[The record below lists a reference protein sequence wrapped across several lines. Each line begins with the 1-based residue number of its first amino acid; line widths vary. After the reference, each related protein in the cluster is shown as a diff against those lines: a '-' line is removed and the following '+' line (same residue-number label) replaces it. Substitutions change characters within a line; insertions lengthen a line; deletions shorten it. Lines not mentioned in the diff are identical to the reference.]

1 MIIGI
6 RTIRM
11 ALAVAL
17 TVAMAFGASAAFAAS
32 GEATQRQMPPP
43 KAKQNTAET
52 EIYSHPVRNFS
63 FPIPPGSELI
73 ERDDDPHPSIRS
85 RRGYMI
91 SIQSGAARPHIP
103 LTAMPSLL
111 ESQYFG
117 PGKPW
122 TIRGESRSLKIA
134 GLPAH
139 EVVYAGANTRARV
152 VVARGARN
160 DFVFIF
166 FASHRKFQTLV
177 AEFDW
182 VLENFKPDEADL
194 IVAEKEKPLKK
205 QPVAFYAQRFSEPG
219 YGYSMDYP
227 ADWVLSK
234 QSMVT
239 TMFSGREGTPGY
251 AAVVSVQNVKPP
263 SATTSIEAAATAL
276 NDLRNSLER
285 LADDISY
292 EMDQPWTY
300 QHGTLGLEGRQL
312 VVSYIHAGERFQK
325 QVIVV
330 PRPSGQVAH
339 VWTFTAPKQEFTN
352 FQPTALRM
360 LESWMIKTSGG

>member
-1 MIIGI
+1 
-6 RTIRM
+6 M
-11 ALAVAL
+11 AVILV
-17 TVAMAFGASAAFAAS
+17 TGGAGFL
-32 GEATQRQMPPP
+32 G
-43 KAKQNTAET
+43 
-52 EIYSHPVRNFS
+52 SHLCER
-63 FPIPPGSELI
+63 LI
-73 ERDDDPHPSIRS
+73 ERGDDQHLSISS

-91 SIQSGAARPHIP
+91 SIQSGSARPHIP

-111 ESQYFG
+111 ESRYFG

-122 TIRGESRSLKIA
+122 TMRGESRSLKVA
-134 GLPAH
+134 GLRAR
-139 EVVYAGANTRARV
+139 EIMYAGANTRARV
-152 VVARGARN
+152 VVARGAQN

-166 FASHRKFQTLV
+166 FASNRNFQTLV

-194 IVAEKEKPLKK
+194 VIAEEENPLKK
-205 QPVAFYAQRFSEPG
+205 KIIAFYPQRFSEPG

-251 AAVVSVQNVKPP
+251 AAVVSVQNVKQP
-263 SATTSIEAAATAL
+263 SATTSMEAATAAL

-285 LADDISY
+285 SVKDISY
-292 EMDQPWTY
+292 EIDQPWTY

-312 VVSYIHAGERFQK
+312 VVSYIHAGKWFQK

-330 PRPSGQVAH
+330 PRPSGQIAQ
-339 VWTFTAPKQEFTN
+339 VWTFTAPKHEFTN
-352 FQPTALRM
+352 FQPTALRL
-360 LESWMIKTSGG
+360 LESWMIETSGG